1 MNVLFDNMS
10 MIGWNSFLSL
20 IPIFCGWLML
30 KTRPKFLQV
39 ILALLWFFF
48 LPNTLYILTD
58 LRYLPEQWNAMSN
71 VGKLGLAVQYILYE
85 LIGLSSYL
93 LALYPLEKTLLL
105 MRWRENK
112 MLLPCLLTTVNCFI
126 GFGIVL
132 GRVQRL
138 NSWDIFIDAPKV
150 MYASFHIV
158 SSLELLLSVVFFSV
172 VANAIYFLFRKYR
185 GVSTTLASKWG

>member
-58 LRYLPEQWNAMSN
+58 LRYLPPTMECQ
-71 VGKLGLAVQYILYE
+71 E
-85 LIGLSSYL
+85 
-93 LALYPLEKTLLL
+93 
-105 MRWRENK
+105 
-112 MLLPCLLTTVNCFI
+112 
-126 GFGIVL
+126 
-132 GRVQRL
+132 
-138 NSWDIFIDAPKV
+138 
-150 MYASFHIV
+150 
-158 SSLELLLSVVFFSV
+158 
-172 VANAIYFLFRKYR
+172 
-185 GVSTTLASKWG
+185 

>member
-1 MNVLFDNMS
+1 MDVVFDNMV
-10 MIGWNSFLSL
+10 MIGLNRFLSL
-20 IPIFCGWLML
+20 IPIFCGWVMV

-39 ILALLWFFF
+39 TFALIWFSF

-71 VGKLGLAVQYILYE
+71 VGKTGLAVQYIMYE
-85 LIGLSSYL
+85 LIGLTSFL
-93 LALYPLEKTLLL
+93 LALYPVEKRLLL
-105 MRWRENK
+105 SRWRENK
-112 MLLPCLLTTVNCFI
+112 VLLPFLLITVNFFI

-150 MYASFHIV
+150 MYASFQKGVIRVKHNGPHPPQRRHC
-158 SSLELLLSVVFFSV
+158 
-172 VANAIYFLFRKYR
+172 AN
-185 GVSTTLASKWG
+185 